1 MAFLSSFEGRPI
13 ENETLAHDQWPQRGT
28 GQIPSCK
35 IKLKAHFAHSSF
47 SCDGVMQ
54 PTGYFS
60 IFPLKIFFLYSLI
73 FNGDKGRLK
82 VNETAVPC
90 TSQNAN
96 NHLNTKTI

>member
-35 IKLKAHFAHSSF
+35 IKLKTHFAHSSF
-47 SCDGVMQ
+47 SYDGVMQ

-60 IFPLKIFFLYSLI
+60 IFPLEFLFYFIPWFS
-73 FNGDKGRLK
+73 KGTK
-82 VNETAVPC
+82 AV
-90 TSQNAN
+90 
-96 NHLNTKTI
+96 